1 MRMTRIALVMSVTVA
16 IVPAAGAASLSQETD
31 INDALFEI
39 TVANEI
45 RKECDSI
52 SPRIFEALGRMRK
65 LKAEARKR
73 GYSEAEIDAYV
84 NNEAE
89 QQKMRERRNAYL
101 RANGAEPNDGPSLC
115 ALGRREIAKRSRIG
129 ALLWA
134 R

>member
-1 MRMTRIALVMSVTVA
+1 MRA
-16 IVPAAGAASLSQETD
+16 
-31 INDALFEI
+31 
-39 TVANEI
+39 
-45 RKECDSI
+45 
-52 SPRIFEALGRMRK
+52 

-73 GYSEAEIDAYV
+73 GYTDAEIDAYI

-89 QQKMRERRNAYL
+89 QQKMRARRNAYL

-115 ALGRREIAKRSRIG
+115 ALGRSEIAKRSRIG